1 MAGRKQNTQKTLLLF
16 VQYSHLISLLKYDIL
31 NAEIEG
37 IKIINEY
44 SYDKMFIMFRDPGGA
59 NKFTVYKC
67 SV

>member
-1 MAGRKQNTQKTLLLF
+1 MMTWIRL
-16 VQYSHLISLLKYDIL
+16 L

-44 SYDKMFIMFRDPGGA
+44 SYDKMFIMFRAPGGA